1 MLPCSPSNDIRRKM
15 KIKSIVSSIVL
26 VVTSVLFISVVP
38 AQAGNCS
45 TEDPCQTY
53 AMIDDAGVVTN
64 IIVCQPSV
72 CGSGTWAGQK
82 VVPQVA
88 ADADGKNRG
97 GFYNNPESGRQVTV
111 QDNVFTIHETNPVVQ
126 KSTEIIEDVV
136 TTITATT
143 SNGASSSFTFNN
155 TINAENLALVPSENQ
170 FNQNTSASVKVEQVT
185 QSSETTTV
193 GAEFQERTTLQAVEE
208 TLKAAAES
216 QVQID
221 MVNRSIAKISSKLRK
236 WLRLMEVM

>member
-1 MLPCSPSNDIRRKM
+1 
-15 KIKSIVSSIVL
+15 
-26 VVTSVLFISVVP
+26 
-38 AQAGNCS
+38 
-45 TEDPCQTY
+45 
-53 AMIDDAGVVTN
+53 
-64 IIVCQPSV
+64 
-72 CGSGTWAGQK
+72 
-82 VVPQVA
+82 
-88 ADADGKNRG
+88 
-97 GFYNNPESGRQVTV
+97 
-111 QDNVFTIHETNPVVQ
+111 
-126 KSTEIIEDVV
+126 
-136 TTITATT
+136 
-143 SNGASSSFTFNN
+143 
-155 TINAENLALVPSENQ
+155 LVPSENQ